1 MDIEVVGEIVAHIDL
16 HTVAAVVNIVHGI
29 VGVPPEDKFPGIVV
43 ELVSD
48 SGLVG
53 DVVGDVLCIVEDILP
68 GILVV
73 LILDFDLDIGVVV
86 ILCIA
91 PLMVVV
97 VVVIECSVL

>member
-1 MDIEVVGEIVAHIDL
+1 MNIEVVDGSVAHIDL
-16 HTVAAVVNIVHGI
+16 HTVAAVVSIVHGI

-53 DVVGDVLCIVEDILP
+53 DVVGDVLCIVEGKVP

-73 LILDFDLDIGVVV
+73 LILEFGLDLGVVV
-86 ILCIA
+86 ISCIA

-97 VVVIECSVL
+97 AVVIECSVL